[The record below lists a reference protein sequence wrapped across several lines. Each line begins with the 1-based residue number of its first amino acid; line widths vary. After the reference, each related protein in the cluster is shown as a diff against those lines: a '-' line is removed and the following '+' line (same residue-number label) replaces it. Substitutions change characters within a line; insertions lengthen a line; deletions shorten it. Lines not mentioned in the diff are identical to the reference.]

1 MSWNHEVHN
10 VGQNVIKITNK
21 DNQVIGYVS
30 ESLAQKLAPILRSSY
45 IATKT
50 DQRYDQ
56 VMSWIRCKLSFL
68 IMRSALFCLR
78 GSRTI
83 KVNTDAVD
91 DFSFAC
97 DEARL

>member
-1 MSWNHEVHN
+1 
-10 VGQNVIKITNK
+10 
-21 DNQVIGYVS
+21 
-30 ESLAQKLAPILRSSY
+30 
-45 IATKT
+45 
-50 DQRYDQ
+50 
-56 VMSWIRCKLSFL
+56 MSWIRCKLSFL
-68 IMRSALFCLR
+68 IMRSALLCLR